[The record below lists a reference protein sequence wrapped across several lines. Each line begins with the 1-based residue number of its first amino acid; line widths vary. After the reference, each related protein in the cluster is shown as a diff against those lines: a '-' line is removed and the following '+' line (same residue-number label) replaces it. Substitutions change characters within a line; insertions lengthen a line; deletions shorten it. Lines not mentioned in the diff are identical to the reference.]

1 MPNEAAEPVPAH
13 AAVSKEEAYDREI
26 QRLQS
31 ELKEARTSI
40 EELQLTKKKVDSEVK
55 ALQDALGGDFTQEMK
70 DSMQQRIAKQT
81 AQQQAVEL
89 ELRQAEDRQKML
101 ADLLDQQH
109 RDRRQLNR
117 IQAEQSATRPNKIR

>member
-1 MPNEAAEPVPAH
+1 M
-13 AAVSKEEAYDREI
+13 
-26 QRLQS
+26 
-31 ELKEARTSI
+31 
-40 EELQLTKKKVDSEVK
+40 K

-117 IQAEQSATRPNKIR
+117 IQAEQSATRPNKTE